1 MNTYTLIG
9 QKGKWVS
16 ETKANISKIYKE
28 GGQVMKEDN
37 KDEYMPTPMYEGN
50 PAYINLTG
58 GVTRNT
64 GDFNSVKISI
74 SLTYPCNPDDIDK
87 SYEKIKNWVD
97 KRLSDEIAELG

>member
-1 MNTYTLIG
+1 MNTYTLTG

-28 GGQVMKEDN
+28 GGQVVKEDN

-50 PAYINLTG
+50 PAYINLMGSMTKNLG
-58 GVTRNT
+58 NYEAC
-64 GDFNSVKISI
+64 KISI
-74 SLTYPCNPDDIDK
+74 SLTYPCNPDDIDE
-87 SYEKIKNWVD
+87 SYIKIKNWVD